1 MTAHP
6 VTADGPPSAMPPPLE
21 AERPTVYGDRV
32 GDWCVR
38 QCPDGRRKANGLY
51 LTPVAVADF
60 MARQVGAAGGH
71 VRVLDPAAGAGVLA
85 CAAVEAM
92 ARRPSPPRTVEVV
105 AYEVDPQLIPPP
117 RSALEH
123 LSEWCRAGHGVQVR
137 FRIEA
142 ADFVLA
148 HAEALRLWG
157 GLIPYQGGESDFD
170 VVIAD
175 PPYFK
180 IGRDDPRA
188 VAASSVVHGQPNIY
202 GLFMGVGAALLRR
215 RGEFIFIVPRSFAS
229 GPYFRRFREVFLD
242 IVRPTRVHVFGSRR
256 DAFSR
261 DGVLQENVVLC
272 GVRDDRWSGLRR
284 PDRLRLSSSRG
295 GGDLRDPDCREVPM
309 QRALDMTSADKV
321 LRLPISGDDDDVL
334 ALVDSWP
341 ETLGSLG
348 LGISTGPVIPF
359 RARRPIAREGA
370 VPSPHVP
377 LLWMN
382 HVKPMSVTWPL
393 NRHKPEYIRRDLAG
407 RPLVP
412 SGNYVLLRRFSAKEE
427 ARRLVAAPYI
437 AACFDVPEVGLEN
450 HLNYIHRPA
459 GSCTEDEVWGLAAL
473 YSSRLMNDY
482 FRVANGNTQVSATEL
497 RAMPLPP
504 RRTIVALGRQMKG
517 APDPLRDLDDRVLR
531 ALATPES
538 RAMAIG

>member
-1 MTAHP
+1 MAAHP
-6 VTADGPPSAMPPPLE
+6 VTAGGPPPAMPLPLG

-32 GDWCVR
+32 GDWCVQR
-38 QCPDGRRKANGLY
+38 CSDGHRKANGLY

-60 MARQVGAAGGH
+60 MARQVRTTREH
-71 VRVLDPAAGAGVLA
+71 VRVLDPAAGTGVLA

-92 ARRPSPPRTVEVV
+92 VRRPSPPRTVELV
-105 AYEVDPQLIPPP
+105 AYEVDPQLIPPL

-123 LSEWCRAGHGVQVR
+123 LSEWCRAGHGVEVR

-157 GLIPYQGGESDFD
+157 GLVPYQNGESDFD
-170 VVIAD
+170 VVIAN

-202 GLFMGVGAALLRR
+202 GLFMGVGAALLRC

-261 DGVLQENVVLC
+261 DSVLQENVVFC
-272 GVRDDRWSGLRR
+272 GVRDDRWSGRR
-284 PDRLRLSSSRG
+284 RSARLKLSSSQG
-295 GGDLRDPDCREVPM
+295 VGDIRNPGCREVPM
-309 QRALDMTSADKV
+309 QRALDMASADKV
-321 LRLPISGDDDDVL
+321 LRLPISGNDDEAL

-348 LGISTGPVIPF
+348 LEISTGPVIPF
-359 RARRPIAREGA
+359 RARQSIAREGA
-370 VPSPHVP
+370 VPSPHLP

-393 NRHKPEYIRRDLAG
+393 NRHKPEYIRGDLAK
-407 RPLVP
+407 RLLVP
-412 SGNYVLLRRFSAKEE
+412 NRNYVLLRRFSAKEE
-427 ARRLVAAPYI
+427 ARRLVAAPYV
-437 AACFDVPEVGLEN
+437 ATCFDAPEVGLEN

-459 GSCTEDEVWGLAAL
+459 GFCTEEEVWGLAAL

-482 FRVANGNTQVSATEL
+482 FRTANGNTQVSATEL
-497 RAMPLPP
+497 RAMPLPS
-504 RRTIVALGRQMKG
+504 RKAIVALGCQMKR
-517 APDPLRDLDDRVLR
+517 AHDPLKDLDDRVLR
-531 ALATPES
+531 ALTTSES
-538 RAMAIG
+538 KVMAVG